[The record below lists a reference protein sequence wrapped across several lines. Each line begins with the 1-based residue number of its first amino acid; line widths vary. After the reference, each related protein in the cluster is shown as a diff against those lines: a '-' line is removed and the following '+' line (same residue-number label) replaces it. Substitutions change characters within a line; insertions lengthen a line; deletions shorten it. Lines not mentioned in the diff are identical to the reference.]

1 MNSSLNR
8 FILCLGVALAPLA
21 LAAASGDE
29 VVVVYNTRVP
39 ESKAVA
45 EHYAKRREVPPDQ
58 VIGLA
63 LPTEEN
69 MTRAQF
75 RNSLERPLAE
85 AFSKRKL
92 WRITA
97 QTIRDTNNRP
107 VQVEWTVSESKI
119 RYLVLCYGVPI
130 RVTRDENLEKA
141 EAEKVRQEFRRN
153 EACVDNELMLLP
165 RIEQN
170 WLRTGPYQNHIFGTT
185 NTALLHPTNN
195 VLLVSRL
202 DGPTPEIARSLVDKA
217 IEAET
222 HGLWGR
228 AYVDIR
234 STPDPAFKIGE
245 DWMKGA
251 AEVCRRLGFETV
263 VDTNAA
269 TFRPEF
275 PMSQIAFYFGWY
287 DASVSGPFARKTVEF
302 MPGAFAY
309 HLHSYSGASPRSDSR
324 NWVGPLL
331 ARGVTATMGSVDEPY
346 LGGTPDLAVF
356 ASRLIYSGFTFGE
369 AACAA
374 QNVLSWQTIVI
385 GDPLY
390 RPFGTP
396 AEELHKKLE
405 ADYSEYLQWSYLR
418 LINVNIANG
427 VPPVQMAAYLS
438 RIPLTK
444 ESAVLTEKLGDLYSQ
459 LGKPSSAIEM
469 WERALALK
477 PSPLQRLRLRLT
489 LAEKLPEQSREQEAV
504 EQLSALLKENPDY
517 PAKADIYQRLAALAR
532 KLGKEEAARAYEDQ
546 SRNAAGK

>member
-1 MNSSLNR
+1 M
-8 FILCLGVALAPLA
+8 
-21 LAAASGDE
+21 
-29 VVVVYNTRVP
+29 
-39 ESKAVA
+39 
-45 EHYAKRREVPPDQ
+45 
-58 VIGLA
+58 
-63 LPTEEN
+63 
-69 MTRAQF
+69 
-75 RNSLERPLAE
+75 
-85 AFSKRKL
+85 
-92 WRITA
+92 
-97 QTIRDTNNRP
+97 
-107 VQVEWTVSESKI
+107 
-119 RYLVLCYGVPI
+119 
-130 RVTRDENLEKA
+130 
-141 EAEKVRQEFRRN
+141 
-153 EACVDNELMLLP
+153 
-165 RIEQN
+165 
-170 WLRTGPYQNHIFGTT
+170 
-185 NTALLHPTNN
+185 
-195 VLLVSRL
+195 
-202 DGPTPEIARSLVDKA
+202 
-217 IEAET
+217 
-222 HGLWGR
+222 
-228 AYVDIR
+228 
-234 STPDPAFKIGE
+234 
-245 DWMKGA
+245 
-251 AEVCRRLGFETV
+251 
-263 VDTNAA
+263 
-269 TFRPEF
+269 
-275 PMSQIAFYFGWY
+275 
-287 DASVSGPFARKTVEF
+287 
-302 MPGAFAY
+302 
-309 HLHSYSGASPRSDSR
+309 
-324 NWVGPLL
+324 
-331 ARGVTATMGSVDEPY
+331 
-346 LGGTPDLAVF
+346 F